1 MSVDYAHEYGGGM
14 DTGAYDGVAL
24 APSSG
29 PNLTGSR
36 DERSRDRDRDR
47 RSERSRGRE
56 RDYRG
61 SDRDRDR
68 GDRMERGVDR
78 SMDRG
83 PDRGPDHRGGDR
95 GSDRARDRDRDR
107 DRDFLDASPNS
118 RDIAA
123 RDVDY
128 REFNEPPDRY
138 RRREAHHSGEDDR
151 ERSRR
156 RERDWDRDR
165 DRDRDWDRGDRD
177 RSRDHS
183 WERNMRDR
191 GGERREEIPNNTIMV
206 RGMPI
211 ETTEPELRNE
221 VTRYGLEP
229 KDIRLMKRKDTGAS
243 RGFAFVEFR
252 YLSEAVRWK
261 ELTKG
266 VVQMGDVRCSLH
278 YSIPKDGGPVGL
290 DRASLLAR
298 TDWNCGKCGVNNF
311 RRRDNCFKCSAARED
326 AEIPNSGDGFDEISS
341 VPTNT
346 LLLRNLDVLTTEE
359 RVLAVLGQTT
369 NVPIKSLKVA
379 RDPATGTSR
388 GFCYVEL
395 HTVAE
400 AAQLDDLLLNLGG
413 QFYVDGR
420 QVLVAY
426 ARKPRVS
433 LSGNTASVASVALAA
448 AQWTNQPSSAAV
460 AQQGAV
466 AAAAPVTYGPHPP
479 DAAAAAQ
486 MAQEPVMRETPVHT
500 PKASATVS
508 SLGTVLVDGVNYPR
522 YPVPDVSTYRY
533 DDKSGYYYDAST
545 GLYYDANSH
554 YYYNAEAQQ
563 YMYWNNDK
571 QTYLPAPTS
580 SSTAEQVAQAAANT
594 GGDGTDAEKGKG
606 GKKEGKEDKVKIAKK
621 IAKDMERWAKT
632 LNQKKENA
640 KQGLVASQPTGD
652 ERQSAAADAG
662 FAVLEKHHTAP
673 ERIAFGGSLLQ
684 REAALDTTG
693 ISAMGP
699 RESVLVP
706 EYGAGSDSDSEAE
719 SGGVDESRLVDWA
732 KLACLLCK
740 RQFPSREVLT
750 KHTQLSDLH
759 KQNLEA
765 LRLSR
770 STGGPDSQGSYR
782 DRARERRIKYGQ
794 PEPPQTGTVHKEKVA
809 RPVPAQQNYEEP
821 TKAGIGEDNIGN
833 KMLKAMGWSEGQGL
847 GKSNTGT
854 TNIVEVQ
861 RRVTSAGLGVRG
873 ATYGATAANT
883 YKESVKKAMAARY
896 HELS

>member
-1 MSVDYAHEYGGGM
+1 KH
-14 DTGAYDGVAL
+14 AYHL
-24 APSSG
+24 YPT
-29 PNLTGSR
+29 PH
-36 DERSRDRDRDR
+36 RDR

-95 GSDRARDRDRDR
+95 GSDRGRDRDRDR
-107 DRDFLDASPNS
+107 DRDFLDA
-118 RDIAA
+118 
-123 RDVDY
+123 
-128 REFNEPPDRY
+128 
-138 RRREAHHSGEDDR
+138 
-151 ERSRR
+151 
-156 RERDWDRDR
+156 RDWDRDR

-278 YSIPKDGGPVGL
+278 YSIPKDGGP
-290 DRASLLAR
+290 
-298 TDWNCGKCGVNNF
+298 CGVNNF
-311 RRRDNCFKCSAARED
+311 RRRDNCFKCSAAREGTSD

-420 QVLVAY
+420 QGECFCCGSVEGTGQWTLS
-426 ARKPRVS
+426 PFPC
-433 LSGNTASVASVALAA
+433 SGNTASVASVALAA
-448 AQWTNQPSSAAV
+448 AQWTNQISKCAGIYAANADILIILQKHSYGNLFDTSLV
-460 AQQGAV
+460 SFCTTCAFTAIFRSRRGGGGTLLEGECPLRKVHGDQSWL
-466 AAAAPVTYGPHPP
+466 PVTS
-479 DAAAAAQ
+479 Q
-486 MAQEPVMRETPVHT
+486 
-500 PKASATVS
+500 TVS

-673 ERIAFGGSLLQ
+673 ERIAFG
-684 REAALDTTG
+684 
-693 ISAMGP
+693 AMGP

-809 RPVPAQQNYEEP
+809 RPMPAQQNYEEP